1 MAGMFSVGI
10 SSGAESRVSARGS
23 VEILAISI
31 TWELSPNRII
41 VSDVREEGRPENPSS
56 GTHGKRKCLRLIGNK
71 CNCEGISAVFRE
83 PYNSNSLRDFKSERA
98 KPIAMVHQH
107 ARNEQ
112 RLHAPG
118 PE

>member
-1 MAGMFSVGI
+1 
-10 SSGAESRVSARGS
+10 
-23 VEILAISI
+23 
-31 TWELSPNRII
+31 
-41 VSDVREEGRPENPSS
+41 
-56 GTHGKRKCLRLIGNK
+56 
-71 CNCEGISAVFRE
+71 
-83 PYNSNSLRDFKSERA
+83 LRDFKSERA